1 MAHENNVTNF
11 FIDSKGNKVWYNEV
25 GKLHEGPR
33 NKYHAKKQNP
43 SAHPFHLNPRYGKK
57 FKTKDDAEREA
68 KSISRSYDKTQKMY
82 KKTLNALINHST
94 KRPNRGK

>member
-43 SAHPFHLNPRYGKK
+43 SAH
-57 FKTKDDAEREA
+57 
-68 KSISRSYDKTQKMY
+68 QMY
-82 KKTLNALINHST
+82 KKTLNTLINHAT